1 MMRSPRVHPRER
13 MAEVEVKVTGIEVI
27 KEWIG

>member
-1 MMRSPRVHPRER
+1 MMRSPRVYPRER
-13 MAEVEVKVTGIEVI
+13 MAEVEVKGTGIEAI